1 MAIRI
6 RPPYTLTCMP
16 VYYIFIYICELLFY
30 IYIYIYA
37 SSPLLLDLGCEHLS
51 HQITLASC
59 LRFIRF
65 DLFDAFFLLA
75 NNESYRART
84 R

>member
-6 RPPYTLTCMP
+6 RPPYILTHMP
-16 VYYIFIYICELLFY
+16 IYYIFIYIYMQAF
-30 IYIYIYA
+30 IYA

-75 NNESYRART
+75 NNESYQART